1 MPKRPAPP
9 PVEAPKEMPSRS
21 RRQASKEALKQMQLL
36 LDDENEAV
44 EIASDEDVSAL
55 NFVNCLKYL
64 YLVIN
69 YTKIS
74 ISKEKSITKIYCPIS
89 FYSLFIY

>member
-9 PVEAPKEMPSRS
+9 PVEVPKETPSRS

-44 EIASDEDVSAL
+44 EIASDEDVS
-55 NFVNCLKYL
+55 
-64 YLVIN
+64 
-69 YTKIS
+69 
-74 ISKEKSITKIYCPIS
+74 
-89 FYSLFIY
+89 